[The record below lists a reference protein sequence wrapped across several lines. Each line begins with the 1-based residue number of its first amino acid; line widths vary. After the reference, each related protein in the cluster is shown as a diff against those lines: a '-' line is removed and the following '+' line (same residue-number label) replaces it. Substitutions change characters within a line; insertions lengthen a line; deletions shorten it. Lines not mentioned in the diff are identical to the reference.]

1 MAEKRAPQRLTPK
14 QKAAKKR
21 KTMIIFII
29 EIVALVAVIG
39 FVVYGFQSGLFS
51 GLMNATNSEINTSME
66 VGTSNDGTFAS
77 GDDVVYY
84 NTDIIGEIGE
94 GDEIVFADDNPMNG
108 YYQIALFGVDSRSKN
123 LTKGDNRSDTIIVCC
138 IDKETHAVKLCS
150 VYRDTYLNLGNDK
163 YAKCNG
169 AFAAGG
175 ATNAISMLNMNLDLA
190 ITDYVVVGFTGLID
204 IIDALGGVWIDVKE
218 NEINHLN
225 NYQISI
231 VGTTTD
237 NVTYTA
243 EEGKD
248 YIAVKN
254 AGYQLLNGLQA
265 TAYCRI
271 RYVGNDWGRTER
283 QRTVIAAAIEQ
294 AKKMDTN
301 TLLKI
306 MNSDIFNEFSTSL
319 DIGFITDVVTNISS
333 YEIVTSE
340 GFPKMEMLTTGNIG
354 SKGSC
359 VVPVSLETNVTW
371 LHELLFGDTGYECS
385 NAVKSYSVEIYNQT
399 ASYLN

>member
-29 EIVALVAVIG
+29 EIIALAAVIG
-39 FVVYGFQSGLFS
+39 FVVYGFNSGLFS
-51 GLMNATNSEINTSME
+51 GLFNATNSEINTSME
-66 VGTSNDGTFAS
+66 MGTSSDGTFSS

-84 NTDIIGEIGE
+84 NTEIVGNL
-94 GDEIVFADDNPMNG
+94 DDNNEIVFAEDNAMSG

-123 LTKGDNRSDTIIVCC
+123 LSKGDNRSDTIIIACV
-138 IDKETHAVKLCS
+138 DKKTHEVKLCS

-190 ITDYVVVGFTGLID
+190 ITDYVVVGFTGLVD

-231 VGTTTD
+231 VGKTTD

-243 EEGKD
+243 DEGKD

-254 AGYQLLNGLQA
+254 PGYQLLNGLQA

-271 RYVGNDWGRTER
+271 RYVGSDWGRTER

-306 MNSDIFNEFSTSL
+306 MNSDVFSEFSTSL
-319 DIGFITDVVTNISS
+319 DVGFITDVLTNLSS
-333 YEIVTSE
+333 YEIVDSQ
-340 GFPKMEMLTTGNIG
+340 GFPSMDMLTTGNIG

-359 VVPVSLETNVTW
+359 VVPVSLEKNVTW
-371 LHELLFGDTGYECS
+371 LHEMLFGDTGYDPS
-385 NAVKSYSVEIYNQT
+385 SAVKGYSVEIYNQT
-399 ASYLN
+399 VDYLH